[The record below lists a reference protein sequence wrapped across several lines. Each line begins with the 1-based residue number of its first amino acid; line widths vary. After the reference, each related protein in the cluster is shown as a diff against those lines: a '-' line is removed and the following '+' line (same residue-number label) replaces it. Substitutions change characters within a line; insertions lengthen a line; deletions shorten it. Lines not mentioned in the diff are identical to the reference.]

1 MVNRSPSYVRTA
13 ALVLV
18 CAGLMACAH
27 AQAPAPANHD
37 DARPVILTLGSSQV
51 QLTVPAGWHAQQPQT
66 HPDDAVTLALIGRD
80 PAARLTVKVKP
91 VSVELGL
98 EALGKALQVALTAHP
113 GFELTGS
120 RLVLVS
126 EIPVIT
132 LAGTLAENE
141 HQLDVCVYVFRASG
155 YLWEM
160 VLTAPQ
166 AVGVSTDLLKE
177 MVAAL
182 SVRPTPEDRWA
193 RLSCSQEVLLAY
205 QDSHHLALAES
216 GVGLPGVIIRDLD
229 SCLNKVAIG
238 TRLNAEKQLADEG
251 QHFPANTSQLIIYLE
266 TNNAPSNTEIT
277 FQFASGEE
285 TIFQRR
291 IRLSGSRKFAVTVSP
306 RNRPSFPP
314 GAYLCRVLVNDQM
327 AWEVPTQIG
336 N

>member
-1 MVNRSPSYVRTA
+1 MVNRSLGYIRTA

-18 CAGLMACAH
+18 CAGLMVCAH
-27 AQAPAPANHD
+27 AQEFESANHD
-37 DARPVILTLGSSQV
+37 DARPIILTLGSSEV

-66 HPDDAVTLALIGRD
+66 HPDDAVTLALVGGD
-80 PAARLTVKVKP
+80 PAARLTIKVKP

-98 EALGKALQVALTAHP
+98 EALGKALQVALAGYP

-126 EIPVIT
+126 EIPVIA
-132 LAGTLAENE
+132 LAGGFAENQQ
-141 HQLDVCVYVFRASG
+141 QLDVCVYVFRASG

-160 VLTAPQ
+160 LLTAPQ
-166 AVGVSTDLLKE
+166 AVGVSTDLLKD

-193 RLSCSQEVLLAY
+193 RLSCSQEALLAY
-205 QDSHHLALAES
+205 QASHHLALAES
-216 GVGLPGVIIRDLD
+216 GVGLPGAIVRDLD
-229 SCLNKVAIG
+229 SCLTKVAIG
-238 TRLNAEKQLADEG
+238 TRLNADKRLADEG
-251 QHFPANTSQLIIYLE
+251 QQFLAGTSHLIVYLE
-266 TNNAPSNTEIT
+266 AANAPDNTNIAV
-277 FQFASGEE
+277 QFFCGEQ
-285 TIFQRR
+285 TLLQRR
-291 IRLSGSRKFAVTVSP
+291 FRLSGSRKFAVTIAP

-314 GAYLCRVLVNDQM
+314 GAYLCRVLVNDQL